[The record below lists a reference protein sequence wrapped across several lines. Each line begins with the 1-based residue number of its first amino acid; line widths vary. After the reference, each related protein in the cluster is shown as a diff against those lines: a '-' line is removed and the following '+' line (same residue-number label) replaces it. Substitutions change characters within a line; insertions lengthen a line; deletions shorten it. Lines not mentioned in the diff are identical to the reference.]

1 MRRAL
6 LILGVFLGLRVAAA
20 PQPVRNPFWPVGYE
34 GERTVIS
41 PVPRVQKALAPAP
54 EPVKKESAQPVVQ
67 DVPKPTGAAT
77 VAEWTAA
84 RAQIKVGVVMRA
96 RNVAGA
102 NERASVIFNGKVCNV
117 GEEVAIESQ
126 HRRYV
131 WRFEGIGKGGVVKLV
146 RVRTE
151 DVAPKTAGES
161 AKELFNFI
169 KNKIKE

>member
-6 LILGVFLGLRVAAA
+6 LVMGVLVGLVVEAA

-41 PVPRVQKALAPAP
+41 PVPRVQKVFAPAP
-54 EPVKKESAQPVVQ
+54 EPVKKEEPKPVVQ
-67 DVPKPTGAAT
+67 EAPKPKGAAT
-77 VAEWTAA
+77 VAEWAAA

-117 GEEVAIESQ
+117 GEEVKIDTQYRS
-126 HRRYV
+126 YV

-151 DVAPKTAGES
+151 DIAPKTASDSDTTPACPQSQKS
-161 AKELFNFI
+161 A
-169 KNKIKE
+169 